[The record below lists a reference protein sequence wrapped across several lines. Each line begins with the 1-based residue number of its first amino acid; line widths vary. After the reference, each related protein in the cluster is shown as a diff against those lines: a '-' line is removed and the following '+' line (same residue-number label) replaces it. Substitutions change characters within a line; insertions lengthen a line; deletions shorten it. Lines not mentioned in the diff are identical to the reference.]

1 MNVKNPKEVGQE
13 PFIVTCHGDER
24 WNAIPSKRQ
33 ALATTSAPDRLEFPA
48 DRPRSTQA
56 RGMSVRLVDRLFRG
70 YPPERTQTSPG
81 PAIEP
86 ARERTAG
93 FPRESGLPGSSDHL
107 AVDANDGVRK
117 NTTRGVRV
125 SESSAKA
132 NSSDLLRYRS
142 ERRWQH
148 RRTRRDCD
156 QPARHH
162 RKVMQP
168 DEENVGFP
176 RDRVASAQELDTARS
191 ALHQRTRNRAKQR
204 MERTRLRRYASA
216 G

>member
-1 MNVKNPKEVGQE
+1 M
-13 PFIVTCHGDER
+13 R
-24 WNAIPSKRQ
+24 
-33 ALATTSAPDRLEFPA
+33 RLEGCPSGS
-48 DRPRSTQA
+48 ST
-56 RGMSVRLVDRLFRG
+56 GCSTG
-70 YPPERTQTSPG
+70 THPEEYRRAWVLHSKPQG
-81 PAIEP
+81 IES
-86 ARERTAG
+86 AG
-93 FPRESGLPGSSDHL
+93 FPRDPGLPGSSDHL

-168 DEENVGFP
+168 DEESSDSREIGSRAHRNWTRHGARFTDP
-176 RDRVASAQELDTARS
+176 REIVDKE
-191 ALHQRTRNRAKQR
+191 R

-216 G
+216 ERR